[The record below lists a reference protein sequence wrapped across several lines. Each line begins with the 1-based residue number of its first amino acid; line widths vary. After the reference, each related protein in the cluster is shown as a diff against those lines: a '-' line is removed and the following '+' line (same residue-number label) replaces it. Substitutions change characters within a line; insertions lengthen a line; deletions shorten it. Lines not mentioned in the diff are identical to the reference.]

1 MAEPSPRATQPSANL
16 MAGMRQLLMQYV
28 PFSRMQPQQV
38 DEFLRHAHEV
48 YFAPQQRLLEPA
60 SGPVHE
66 LYFIR
71 QGAVTGEQGV
81 AALAA
86 GSFEFEAGDLF
97 PVSAVLG
104 ERPVTATYTATEDTF
119 CLRVPVGVV
128 RRLVNESAPFADA
141 LNRRVAHLLELSQQA
156 LQTAYSSQLL
166 AEQSMHKR
174 LGEIGRKAPHSCEP
188 GTPLRDVLQGMDRQ
202 RVGSVVVVDDRYV
215 PVGIFT
221 RHDVLSRV
229 ALAGVPLD
237 TPVSAVMSQPVQTLG
252 LDDRAQDAALLMSVH
267 GVRHVP
273 LVDASGH
280 LAGVVSER
288 DLFAMQRVS
297 LKSLGSAL
305 RTASSV
311 ATLRDLAGDLRS
323 FAKAL
328 LGQGVQARQLTE
340 LISHLNDLLTR
351 RLIELKAR
359 EHGRDL
365 STACWLA
372 FGSEGRGEQTIA
384 TDQDNGLI
392 FESDQPAADRP
403 AWLAF
408 ARGVN
413 EALDACGYPLCKG
426 NIMAGNPECCLT
438 PAEWLARLARWIDQ
452 GSPEDLLAANIFFDL
467 RPLAGRLD
475 LAQPLRRFITTRA
488 RAVPRFCKQLA
499 VDALRNRAPLNWH
512 GGIEVEEAD
521 GRQWVD
527 LKLRGT
533 AIFVDAARLQS
544 LALGIDEVNTRR
556 RLEAVE
562 RARTAAAAGEPAQ
575 EGADEAQAAAGAF
588 EYLQMLRLRV
598 QIDRMQGSAE
608 HPNRL
613 DITTLNAVDRRILKE
628 SFRVAHE
635 LQQRLELDYLR

>member
-1 MAEPSPRATQPSANL
+1 MADALRPPQPSASL
-16 MAGMRQLLMQYV
+16 VAGMRQVLMQYV
-28 PFSRMQPQQV
+28 PFARMQPQHV
-38 DEFLRHAHEV
+38 DEFLREAREL
-48 YFAPQQRLLEPA
+48 YFAPQQRVLEPA
-60 SGPVHE
+60 GGPVRE

-81 AALAA
+81 AALSA

-104 ERPVTATYTATEDTF
+104 ERPVSAIYTATEDTF
-119 CLRVPVGVV
+119 CLRVPAEVV
-128 RRLVNESAPFADA
+128 HRLVKESAPFADA

-156 LQTAYSSQLL
+156 LQMAYSSQLL

-174 LGEIGRKAPHSCEP
+174 LGEFGRKAAHSCEP
-188 GTPLRDVLQGMDRQ
+188 GTPLREVLQGMDRL
-202 RVGSVVVVDDRYV
+202 RVGSVVVVDDRQV
-215 PVGIFT
+215 PMGIFT
-221 RHDVLSRV
+221 RHDVLARV
-229 ALAGVPLD
+229 ALAGVPLH
-237 TPVSAVMSQPVQTLG
+237 TPVAAVMSQPVQTLG
-252 LDDRAQDAALLMSVH
+252 LDDHAQDAALLMSVH

-273 LVDASGH
+273 LVDGSGH
-280 LAGVVSER
+280 LAGIVSER
-288 DLFAMQRVS
+288 DLFALQRVS
-297 LKSLGSAL
+297 LKGLGTAL
-305 RTASSV
+305 RTAPGV
-311 ATLRDLAGDLRS
+311 ATLRDLAGDLRG
-323 FAKAL
+323 FARAL

-365 STACWLA
+365 ASACWLA

-408 ARGVN
+408 AQDVN
-413 EALDACGYPLCKG
+413 QALDACGYPLCKG
-426 NIMAGNPECCLT
+426 NIMASNPECCLT
-438 PAEWLARLARWIDQ
+438 PAEWQARLARWIEH
-452 GSPEDLLAANIFFDL
+452 GSPQDLLAANIFFDL
-467 RPLAGRLD
+467 RALGGRME
-475 LAQPLRRFITTRA
+475 LAQPLRHFIASRA

-512 GGIEVEEAD
+512 GGIDAED
-521 GRQWVD
+521 DGGRQWVD

-533 AIFVDAARLQS
+533 ALFVDAARLQS

-556 RLEAVE
+556 RLEAVQ
-562 RARTAAAAGEPAQ
+562 RARSAVAGAEPAPAS
-575 EGADEAQAAAGAF
+575 ADEAQAACGAF
-588 EYLQMLRLRV
+588 EFLQMLRLRV
-598 QIDRMQGSAE
+598 QIDRSPDSADP
-608 HPNRL
+608 PNRL
-613 DITTLNAVDRRILKE
+613 DIGTLNAVDRRVLKE
-628 SFRVAHE
+628 AFRVAHE